1 MIIFEVVN
9 TLVFVLQRQHLQWEM
24 ERLTSML
31 QSLPQTQN
39 VPVAVLLL
47 SENYYAS
54 HIRDKVLSLLSDFGV
69 SRYQVFAI
77 SSVASDVADDVVR
90 MC

>member
-1 MIIFEVVN
+1 MITFKVVN
-9 TLVFVLQRQHLQWEM
+9 SLVFVLQKQHWQWEM

-31 QSLPQTQN
+31 QSLPQTHD

-47 SENYYAS
+47 SENYSAS
-54 HIRDKVLSLLSDFGV
+54 HIRDKIFSLLSDFGV
-69 SRYQVFAI
+69 SQYQVFAI
-77 SSVASDVADDVVR
+77 SSVASDVADDVVC